1 MIFSYDCSLNEND
14 LAHLNDDFNLV
25 GNSFS
30 NLECE
35 KTELEFNFFENLLIF
50 NQNTLNINED
60 INEDITDKLYFI
72 GNKRKLEIENDF
84 IDYYDEKKKKTNT
97 LLVKEINNI
106 DDKMLEFKNIEK
118 IMSMFE
124 DKIIHNEFKFDNIT
138 NRLKNNL
145 MKSFLSFTNKKIE
158 EKYEFSEEMKD
169 LKLYVLNNSLASNS
183 NIKFNRDLINMTLK
197 EIFSNKVSTKC
208 KKVSQDQNK
217 NAINNLLND
226 KDEERRNYFNKIFNL
241 KFIDV
246 LKYLRGETEGLEIL
260 EGLEFD
266 KVCWNKI
273 QKKENLLRYFTL
285 LMSCY
290 EKLWEERKPRNR
302 EKKKKENN

>member
-14 LAHLNDDFNLV
+14 LAHLYDDFNLD

-50 NQNTLNINED
+50 NQNTLNINEH

-84 IDYYDEKKKKTNT
+84 KKKKKTNT

-145 MKSFLSFTNKKIE
+145 MKSFLIFINKKIE
-158 EKYEFSEEMKD
+158 EKYELSEEMKD

-183 NIKFNRDLINMTLK
+183 NIKFNRDLITMTLK

>member
-60 INEDITDKLYFI
+60 INKDITDNLYFI

-84 IDYYDEKKKKTNT
+84 KKKKKTNT

-145 MKSFLSFTNKKIE
+145 MKSFLSFINKKIE

-169 LKLYVLNNSLASNS
+169 LKLYVQNNSLASNS

-226 KDEERRNYFNKIFNL
+226 KDEERRNYFNEIFNL
-241 KFIDV
+241 KFIDA
-246 LKYLRGETEGLEIL
+246 LKYLRGETEGLEIF

>member
-14 LAHLNDDFNLV
+14 LDHINDDFNLV
-25 GNSFS
+25 ENSFS

-50 NQNTLNINED
+50 NQSTLNINED
-60 INEDITDKLYFI
+60 INKDITDKLYFI

-84 IDYYDEKKKKTNT
+84 KKKKKTNT

-145 MKSFLSFTNKKIE
+145 MKSFLSFVNEKIE
-158 EKYEFSEEMKD
+158 EKYELSEEMKD

-273 QKKENLLRYFTL
+273 QKKENLFRYFTL

>member
-14 LAHLNDDFNLV
+14 LDHINDDFNLV
-25 GNSFS
+25 ENSFS

-60 INEDITDKLYFI
+60 INKDITDKLYFI

-84 IDYYDEKKKKTNT
+84 KKKKKTNT

-145 MKSFLSFTNKKIE
+145 MKSFLSFINKKIE

-183 NIKFNRDLINMTLK
+183 NIKFNRDLINMTFK

-246 LKYLRGETEGLEIL
+246 LKYLRGETGGLEIL

>member
-1 MIFSYDCSLNEND
+1 MNFSYDCSLNEND

-30 NLECE
+30 NLDCE

-50 NQNTLNINED
+50 NQSTLNINED
-60 INEDITDKLYFI
+60 INKDIIDKLYFI

-84 IDYYDEKKKKTNT
+84 KKKKKTNT

-145 MKSFLSFTNKKIE
+145 MKSFLSFINKKIE

>member
-1 MIFSYDCSLNEND
+1 MK
-14 LAHLNDDFNLV
+14 
-25 GNSFS
+25 
-30 NLECE
+30 
-35 KTELEFNFFENLLIF
+35 KTELEFNIFENPFIF
-50 NQNTLNINED
+50 NQSTLNINED

-145 MKSFLSFTNKKIE
+145 MKSFLSFINKKIE

-302 EKKKKENN
+302 KKKRK

>member
-1 MIFSYDCSLNEND
+1 MRRERDIFSIIKLKENLNSIKNP
-14 LAHLNDDFNLV
+14 
-25 GNSFS
+25 FS
-30 NLECE
+30 KLECE
-35 KTELEFNFFENLLIF
+35 KTELEFNFFEYPLIF
-50 NQNTLNINED
+50 NQKTLNINED

-84 IDYYDEKKKKTNT
+84 IDYYDEKKKKTNI
-97 LLVKEINNI
+97 LLVKEINDI
-106 DDKMLEFKNIEK
+106 EDKILEIKNIEK
-118 IMSMFE
+118 IMSMSE
-124 DKIIHNEFKFDNIT
+124 DKIIHNNYKFDNIT

-145 MKSFLSFTNKKIE
+145 MKSFLSFINKKIE

-183 NIKFNRDLINMTLK
+183 NIKFNRALINMTFK

-226 KDEERRNYFNKIFNL
+226 KNEERKNYFNKIFNL

-302 EKKKKENN
+302 EKKKKEIN

>member
-1 MIFSYDCSLNEND
+1 M
-14 LAHLNDDFNLV
+14 
-25 GNSFS
+25 
-30 NLECE
+30 
-35 KTELEFNFFENLLIF
+35 EFNFFENLLIF
-50 NQNTLNINED
+50 NQNTLNINEH

-84 IDYYDEKKKKTNT
+84 IDYYDKKKKKTNT

-145 MKSFLSFTNKKIE
+145 MKSFLSFINKKIE

-208 KKVSQDQNK
+208 KKVSLDQNK

-290 EKLWEERKPRNR
+290 EKL
-302 EKKKKENN
+302 KKKENN

>member
-1 MIFSYDCSLNEND
+1 MNFSYDCSLNEND

-25 GNSFS
+25 KNSFS

-60 INEDITDKLYFI
+60 INKDITDNLYFI

-84 IDYYDEKKKKTNT
+84 KKKKKTNT

-145 MKSFLSFTNKKIE
+145 MKSFLSFINKKIE
-158 EKYEFSEEMKD
+158 EKYELSEEMKD

-183 NIKFNRDLINMTLK
+183 NIKFNRDLITMTLK

-290 EKLWEERKPRNR
+290 EKL
-302 EKKKKENN
+302 KKKRK

>member
-30 NLECE
+30 NLDCE

-60 INEDITDKLYFI
+60 INKDIIDKLYFI

-84 IDYYDEKKKKTNT
+84 KKKKKTNT

-145 MKSFLSFTNKKIE
+145 MKSFLIFINKKIE
-158 EKYEFSEEMKD
+158 EKYELSEEMKD

-183 NIKFNRDLINMTLK
+183 NIKFNRDLITMTLK

>member
-1 MIFSYDCSLNEND
+1 MIFSYNCSLNEND

-25 GNSFS
+25 ENSFS
-30 NLECE
+30 NLEYE

-50 NQNTLNINED
+50 NQNTLNINEH
-60 INEDITDKLYFI
+60 INEDIIDKLYFI

-84 IDYYDEKKKKTNT
+84 KKKKKTNT

-106 DDKMLEFKNIEK
+106 GDKMLEFKNIEK

-145 MKSFLSFTNKKIE
+145 MKSFLSFINKKIE

-183 NIKFNRDLINMTLK
+183 NIKFNRALITMTLK

-208 KKVSQDQNK
+208 KKVSLDQNK
-217 NAINNLLND
+217 NAINKLLND

-290 EKLWEERKPRNR
+290 EELWEERKPRNR

>member
-50 NQNTLNINED
+50 NQNTLNINEH

-84 IDYYDEKKKKTNT
+84 KKKKKTNT

-145 MKSFLSFTNKKIE
+145 MKSFLSFINKKIE

-183 NIKFNRDLINMTLK
+183 NIKFNRALINMTFK

-266 KVCWNKI
+266 KVCCYKI
-273 QKKENLLRYFTL
+273 QKKENLLRYFIL

>member
-60 INEDITDKLYFI
+60 INKDITDNLYFI

-84 IDYYDEKKKKTNT
+84 KKKKKTNT

-145 MKSFLSFTNKKIE
+145 MKSFLSFINKKIE
-158 EKYEFSEEMKD
+158 EKYESPEEIKD
-169 LKLYVLNNSLASNS
+169 LKFYVLNNSLASNS

>member
-25 GNSFS
+25 ESSFS
-30 NLECE
+30 KLECE

-60 INEDITDKLYFI
+60 INKDITDNLYFI

-84 IDYYDEKKKKTNT
+84 KKKKKTNT

-145 MKSFLSFTNKKIE
+145 MKSFLSFINKKIE
-158 EKYEFSEEMKD
+158 EKYELSEEMKD

>member
-1 MIFSYDCSLNEND
+1 
-14 LAHLNDDFNLV
+14 V
-25 GNSFS
+25 K
-30 NLECE
+30 
-35 KTELEFNFFENLLIF
+35 KTELEFNIFENPFIF
-50 NQNTLNINED
+50 NQSTLNINED

-145 MKSFLSFTNKKIE
+145 MKSFLSFINKKIE

-302 EKKKKENN
+302 KKKRK

>member
-30 NLECE
+30 NLEYE

-60 INEDITDKLYFI
+60 INKDITDKLYFI

-84 IDYYDEKKKKTNT
+84 KKKKKTNT

-145 MKSFLSFTNKKIE
+145 MKSFLSFINKKIE

-183 NIKFNRDLINMTLK
+183 NIKFNRALINMTFK

>member
-60 INEDITDKLYFI
+60 INKDITDKLYFI

-84 IDYYDEKKKKTNT
+84 IDYYDKKKKKTNT

-145 MKSFLSFTNKKIE
+145 MKSFLSFINKKIE
-158 EKYEFSEEMKD
+158 EKYESPEEIKD

-197 EIFSNKVSTKC
+197 EIFY
-208 KKVSQDQNK
+208 QYDF
-217 NAINNLLND
+217 
-226 KDEERRNYFNKIFNL
+226 ERNIF
-241 KFIDV
+241 
-246 LKYLRGETEGLEIL
+246 
-260 EGLEFD
+260 
-266 KVCWNKI
+266 
-273 QKKENLLRYFTL
+273 
-285 LMSCY
+285 
-290 EKLWEERKPRNR
+290 
-302 EKKKKENN
+302 